1 MKRINKI
8 LAECGIASRREAEKL
23 ILAGHVSFDGN
34 IITDLAFKTDQY
46 HKIRYLNQKISIK
59 KPRLW
64 LFNKPVGYVVS
75 HNPEGSNPIIYDLLN
90 HVDEQV
96 ISVGRLD
103 KNTSGLLLLTNNGEL
118 ARKLELPSN
127 RFKRRYIIR
136 IFGKINFLEL
146 QQDLVNGMTIA
157 GFEYQP
163 IFSSLLKSSSNNH
176 LIELT
181 LTEGKN
187 REIRNIMAYYG
198 YKVSSLARSEYGPFK
213 LGDLKT
219 GYLREVFD
227 YQKLIRDDII

>member
-23 ILAGHVSFDGN
+23 ILAGDVSFDGKLV
-34 IITDLAFKTDQY
+34 TDLAFKTDEY
-46 HKIRYLNQKISIK
+46 HKIRYLNQQIFIK

-75 HNPEGSNPIIYDLLN
+75 RNPEGSNPIIYDLLSN
-90 HVDEQV
+90 INEQI
-96 ISVGRLD
+96 ISIGRLD

-127 RFKRRYIIR
+127 GFKRKYLIR
-136 IFGKINFLEL
+136 IFGKVDFPEL
-146 QQDLVNGMTIA
+146 QQDLINGITID

-163 IFSSLLKSSSNNH
+163 IYSSLLKSSSYNH

-198 YKVSSLARSEYGPFK
+198 YKVSSLARVEYGPFK
-213 LGDLKT
+213 LEDLKT
-219 GYLREVFD
+219 GHLREVFD
-227 YQKLIRDDII
+227 YQKLIKI